1 MSDDG
6 LDLDDELLALAGEDA
21 GDEEQGDDLQTRQ
34 SRSPS
39 PRSSPQP
46 SDRHSSPEASPPRRK
61 TKPRKTG
68 ARRRKDDSEEE
79 GEASDGASS
88 QDSLGSG
95 AMDES
100 DSDAGADSGP
110 DDSNPYPVEGKF
122 TSYEDK
128 TRIMAL
134 PELERESIM
143 AERAAEQERRAQ
155 DMNLKRLMVARQ
167 AKEDKKR
174 KAGTA
179 DLDDDQR
186 KSSRQRIRGG
196 DEKLAAYKKQREQTF
211 EQRNRRN
218 RPRRSPSAESE
229 RHQSDLDAE
238 GDSDVEWDERRK
250 SPARDEPPPELRDFE
265 RVRVGRSNFA
275 KVCFY
280 PGFGQ
285 HLIGCFCRVHIGLNK
300 STGESTY
307 RMCQIKDFVE
317 GSPYTMQGSNGKPVK
332 TDQHVLVTF
341 GKAEKEWPFIMCSDS
356 RFTESEFEKY
366 KRTCETDSVK
376 IPTRSKLNKYL
387 NGIHSLLERRWTDE
401 EIAEKLRR
409 QNKYASEIAATTRS
423 APVIPTRE
431 LKLQALNKSIRK
443 ANREEVRNALTLKA
457 AEKAAAAEKARLARL
472 EEEQARKVTGDPLF
486 DGSDVSRTATP
497 SQMIKKEKKERKG
510 IPTFTKKTMD
520 DEMIGSMDLGIDI
533 EI

>member
-6 LDLDDELLALAGEDA
+6 LDLDAELLALAGDAA
-21 GDEEQGDDLQTRQ
+21 GDDEQDDGLQSRQ

-46 SDRHSSPEASPPRRK
+46 SGRHTSPEQSPPRRK
-61 TKPRKTG
+61 TKSRKTG
-68 ARRRKDDSEEE
+68 GRRRKDDSEEE

-110 DDSNPYPVEGKF
+110 DDSNPYPIEGKF

-128 TRIMAL
+128 ARIMGL
-134 PELERESIM
+134 PELERESIL
-143 AERAAEQERRAQ
+143 AERSAEMERRTQ
-155 DMNLKRLMVARQ
+155 DLNMMRLMAGRQ

-174 KAGTA
+174 KAGTV
-179 DLDDDQR
+179 DLDEDQR
-186 KSSRQRIRGG
+186 KSSRQRIRGVG

-218 RPRRSPSAESE
+218 RTRRSPSVASE
-229 RHQSDLDAE
+229 RRQSDLDAE

-250 SPARDEPPPELRDFE
+250 SPARDEPPAELRDFE
-265 RVRVGRSNFA
+265 RVRVGRSNFS

-280 PGFGQ
+280 PGFGE
-285 HLIGCFCRVHIGLNK
+285 HLIGCYCRVSIGQDK
-300 STGESTY
+300 STGQGIY
-307 RMCQIKDFVE
+307 RMCQIKDFTE
-317 GSPYTMQGSNGKPVK
+317 GNPYTMQGSTGKPVK
-332 TDQHVLVTF
+332 TDQYVLVTF

-356 RFTESEFEKY
+356 RFTEAEFEKY
-366 KRTCETDSVK
+366 KRTCETDGVK

-409 QNKYASEIAATTRS
+409 QNKYAYEMAAVTRNT
-423 APVIPTRE
+423 PVIPTRE

-443 ANREEVRNALTLKA
+443 ANREEVRNALTAKA
-457 AEKAAAAEKARLARL
+457 VEKAAAAEKARLAKL

-486 DGSDVSRTATP
+486 DGSDISRTGTP
-497 SQMIKKEKKERKG
+497 SQPKEKKERKG

-520 DEMIGSMDLGIDI
+520 DEMIGSMDLGIDV